1 MSHDHHHH
9 AGGNRRRLTLVLG
22 LTMLYLVVEVVVG
35 YLAGSLALLADAGHM
50 LTDAG
55 SLGLALFAMRLAER
69 PTSARHTYGLYRAEI
84 LAAVVNGMVLLG
96 ISGFVLYQAYLR
108 LSSPPEVAGGAVL
121 IVAGAGLVV
130 NLAGV
135 LVLRDRVGRSL
146 NMKAAY
152 FEVLS
157 DLVTSVGVIA
167 AAIVMMT
174 TGWYYAD
181 PLVSAGIGL
190 FIIPR
195 TWKLLREGVGVLL
208 EATPIG
214 IDVDEV
220 KGAMR
225 GVGGVREVH
234 DLHIWSLTSGVNA
247 LSAHVRLEKQASHDQ
262 VREAV
267 AQVVAARFSIHHLTI
282 QVESEV
288 SARCP
293 DSAVRTRPGDHRRG
307 GRDHGARRRVI
318 RCPHGG
324 ARCSVRAPRHAGH
337 RPG

>member
-1 MSHDHHHH
+1 MSHGHRHHH
-9 AGGNRRRLTLVLG
+9 AGESRRRLTLVLG
-22 LTMLYLVVEVVVG
+22 LTGLYLVIEVVAG

-84 LAAVVNGMVLLG
+84 LAAVINAVVLLG
-96 ISGFVLYQAYLR
+96 ISGYVLYQAYLR
-108 LSSPPEVAGGAVL
+108 FSAPPEVASGAVL
-121 IVAGAGLVV
+121 GVAGAGLIV

-135 LVLRDRVGRSL
+135 LVLRDRAESSL

-157 DLVTSVGVIA
+157 DMVTSVGVIA
-167 AAIVMMT
+167 AAVVMMT

-181 PLVSAGIGL
+181 PLVSAAIGL

-208 EATPIG
+208 EATPAG
-214 IDVDEV
+214 IDVDQVQSAMLEV
-220 KGAMR
+220 D
-225 GVGGVREVH
+225 GVREVH

-247 LSAHVRLEKQASHDQ
+247 LSAHVRLQKQAAHDQ

-267 AQVVAARFSIHHLTI
+267 AEVVAARFSIHHLTI

-288 SARCP
+288 SAPCP
-293 DSAVRTRPGDHRRG
+293 DPPCGLD
-307 GRDHGARRRVI
+307 RV
-318 RCPHGG
+318 
-324 ARCSVRAPRHAGH
+324 AT
-337 RPG
+337 